1 MITPEDFEK
10 QISKLRQE
18 LSRKE
23 LQISHLSRENAALK
37 SSLKTAEE
45 ENEKRKLEVEEVVA
59 RLKKEKDEKNG
70 MKMLKLIYFVIC
82 YICNF
87 SFCKQLHFVNA
98 IFMVLLCNH
107 RIELIILFIH
117 S

>member
-10 QISKLRQE
+10 EISKLRQE

-45 ENEKRKLEVEEVVA
+45 ENEKRKLECEEVVA
-59 RLKKEKDEKNG
+59 RLKKEKDEKNR
-70 MKMLKLIYFVIC
+70 MKTL
-82 YICNF
+82 
-87 SFCKQLHFVNA
+87 
-98 IFMVLLCNH
+98 
-107 RIELIILFIH
+107 R
-117 S
+117 